1 MSVERGPSSVTER
14 PMSFLGAAGWTLL
27 VGLLYGIAVGFL
39 EASHPGA
46 QFDLVTV
53 TASKLLAYGLV
64 LFAIL
69 RVHAP
74 EGSIRHLLALRAP
87 RASYLLL
94 ALVVGAALSPAA
106 SFLDGVFAARFPPS
120 PAETELLDRLFAAPT
135 PARRAVVVAVV
146 AFVVPVWDELFF
158 RGALFTSL
166 EHGRAR
172 GAVILATA
180 AYDTL
185 SGASARGLVAMLV
198 LALALSAMRGLTG
211 SVIVSIA
218 ARVAFFAVSV
228 APLALGREDPEFSLR
243 VAVAC
248 VGVAALAFAALAAV
262 SRRAPRTAEAQL
274 DGLVWSRRRAVR
286 PST

>member
-1 MSVERGPSSVTER
+1 
-14 PMSFLGAAGWTLL
+14 MSFLGAAGWTLL
-27 VGLLYGIAVGFL
+27 VGLLYEIAVGFL
-39 EASHPGA
+39 EASRPGA
-46 QFDLVTV
+46 QYDLVTV
-53 TASKLLAYGLV
+53 TASKLLAYALV

-74 EGSIRHLLALRAP
+74 EGSIRNLVALRAP
-87 RASYLLL
+87 RASYVLL

-158 RGALFTSL
+158 RGALFTAL
-166 EHGRAR
+166 EQGRSR
-172 GAVILATA
+172 GGVILAAA

-198 LALALSAMRGLTG
+198 LSLGLSSMRALTG
-211 SVIVSIA
+211 SVVPSIA

-228 APLALGREDPEFSLR
+228 APLALGRDDPEFSLR
-243 VAVAC
+243 VAVAG
-248 VGVAALAFAALAAV
+248 VAVAALAFALLTAV
-262 SRRAPRTAEAQL
+262 SRRDPQAREPRL
-274 DGLVWSRRRAVR
+274 DDG
-286 PST
+286 